1 MQELG
6 LVDLF
11 ERNYIVVGN
20 TITIIKTVLI
30 DKDKEKWKSD
40 VFNDDGHINGNTL
53 RTYRLYK
60 SDLQT
65 ETYVKL
71 LLKRDPRRNLAMFR
85 CGNLP
90 LHIETE
96 RFANPRIPVELR
108 PCFYCPQSVENELH
122 LLSNTPSMMI

>member
-40 VFNDDGHINGNTL
+40 VFNDDGHIIGNTL

-85 CGNLP
+85 RGN
-90 LHIETE
+90 
-96 RFANPRIPVELR
+96 
-108 PCFYCPQSVENELH
+108 
-122 LLSNTPSMMI
+122 